1 MTPSTLC
8 IARSSLYRTIGS
20 ELAEACLCVCCDGL
34 SIVRFGL
41 LWSGLS
47 CQRAEDRYF
56 TLRERWR
63 AAQLEVAPDERPNT
77 APGGRA
83 ASTLPRRMASRRSH
97 RVLQMRAS
105 GVPLCSMHVITSRGG
120 TSDPF
125 GGQKKEAASPQLF
138 MRPTA

>member
-8 IARSSLYRTIGS
+8 IARSSLYRTVWS
-20 ELAEACLCVCCDGL
+20 ELAEACLRVCDRGL

-41 LWSGLS
+41 LWSVLC

-63 AAQLEVAPDERPNT
+63 AVQLEVAPDERRNT
-77 APGGRA
+77 APGGGA
-83 ASTLPRRMASRRSH
+83 APTLPRRMASRRSH

-105 GVPLCSMHVITSRGG
+105 GVPLCRMHVITSRGG
-120 TSDPF
+120 TSDPLAGPRF
-125 GGQKKEAASPQLF
+125 RWLHSPPPA
-138 MRPTA
+138 RDS